1 MAREKKSKTRANRHD
16 EAAGVPSR
24 RSRIAAA
31 VGGWLMNRVRGIWAL
46 SWIFFLALAVVLA
59 LILGSYSPSDPAFS
73 VSTRTE
79 PSNFCGLFG
88 AWVAD
93 LLLSAFGFSAWWFVL
108 GSAMVAVFALRAMY
122 RRINGEKD
130 PRRINPPKFT
140 AIIGFIAV
148 LLGSTCLEA
157 LRLRRFQINLP
168 GEPGGIVG
176 DSLAFG
182 IKHYIGVGLSTT
194 VFFALIAIGLSL
206 LMDFQWQDVAEKV
219 GRALDF
225 IFVRPFRR
233 RHQAQEDSRIA
244 AELERQHAAEA
255 ARTQAAAPAFASAG
269 AAAAAAMP
277 AVPVQGAAPEPAEPY
292 MGGAPG
298 SNDYS
303 GSEPPSED
311 FVKPEDNDPFG
322 PPKEQRVNEPAPKP
336 APAPSPSP
344 VRTPAPRPAAAA
356 QRPAAKAAA
365 AAPGLSLDLLDTPD
379 QPQGPVDTEQ
389 IEQLSRLIVSTL
401 KNFGIAVEVRGSR
414 TGPVITQYWLE
425 PAPGV
430 MGSQIERVRDDL
442 RRALG
447 VDGVRVVPTIPG
459 TRYIGLEVPKP
470 KRETVRLK
478 EILES
483 PEFRNSTAPLTLA
496 LGKDIAGKPYTVNL
510 AKMPHLL
517 VAGTT
522 GSGKSVGINAM
533 ILSMLYRNTPETLRL
548 VLIDPKML
556 EFSLYND
563 IPHLLCPVVTDMNK
577 AAVALKWLA
586 GEMDRRYKIMS
597 RVGVRHIDVY
607 NQRVRDAAARGEEM
621 YDPAVSPDDPG
632 REPLTVWP
640 YIVCII
646 DELADLMLTNRKEV
660 EGQITRLTQKARA
673 AGIHLIIA
681 TQRPSADVVTSLIKA
696 NVPTRISFQVA
707 STYDSRVILG
717 ETGAES
723 LLGLG
728 DMLMHRPGM
737 QQAVRVQG
745 CFVSDAEV
753 QRVVEALK
761 ATGEPDYIEDVTE
774 AEEADEGGAEGGGRR
789 SGEED
794 PLYDQAVAIVL
805 SEKRASI
812 SFVQRHLG
820 IGYNRAANLLEAMET
835 AGIVSK
841 ASSTGRREILVPDRQ
856 V

>member
-16 EAAGVPSR
+16 EAAEAPLR

-59 LILGSYSPSDPAFS
+59 LILGTYSPSDPAFS

-108 GSAMVAVFALRAMY
+108 GSAMVTVFALRAMY
-122 RRINGEKD
+122 RRINGERD

-244 AELERQHAAEA
+244 AELERRHAEA
-255 ARTQAAAPAFASAG
+255 ARSQAPAPAFASAG
-269 AAAAAAMP
+269 AAPSMPLPPAQNLPQAAEGPYGDEIP
-277 AVPVQGAAPEPAEPY
+277 ACEEFPENEPSAGAPAAPDE
-292 MGGAPG
+292 G
-298 SNDYS
+298 
-303 GSEPPSED
+303 
-311 FVKPEDNDPFG
+311 DPFG
-322 PPKEQRVNEPAPKP
+322 PPEEKGSAEPVLKP
-336 APAPSPSP
+336 AAAPSQGAQRLSP
-344 VRTPAPRPAAAA
+344 ARPAAVSP
-356 QRPAAKAAA
+356 RFAAKAAA
-365 AAPGLSLDLLDTPD
+365 PAPALSLGLLDAPD
-379 QPQGPVDTEQ
+379 QPHGPVDTEQ
-389 IEQLSRLIVSTL
+389 IEQLSRLIVATL
-401 KNFGIAVEVRGSR
+401 KNFGISVEVRGSR
-414 TGPVITQYWLE
+414 TGPVITQFWLE

-430 MGSQIERVRDDL
+430 MGAQIERVRDDL

-447 VDGVRVVPTIPG
+447 ADAVRVVPNIPG

-470 KRETVRLK
+470 NRETVRLK

-483 PEFRNSTAPLTLA
+483 PEFRNSAAPLTLA

-533 ILSMLYRNTPETLRL
+533 IISMLYRNTPETLRL

-607 NQRVRDAAARGEEM
+607 NQRVRDAAARGQEM

-632 REPLTVWP
+632 REPLAPWP
-640 YIVCII
+640 FIVCII

-737 QQAVRVQG
+737 QQAIRIQG
-745 CFVSDAEV
+745 CFVADAEV

-774 AEEADEGGAEGGGRR
+774 DEEADEGGAEGGGGRR
-789 SGEED
+789 SGEDD

-820 IGYNRAANLLEAMET
+820 IGYNRAANLLEAMEA

-841 ASSTGRREILVPDRQ
+841 ANSTGRREVLVLDRQ